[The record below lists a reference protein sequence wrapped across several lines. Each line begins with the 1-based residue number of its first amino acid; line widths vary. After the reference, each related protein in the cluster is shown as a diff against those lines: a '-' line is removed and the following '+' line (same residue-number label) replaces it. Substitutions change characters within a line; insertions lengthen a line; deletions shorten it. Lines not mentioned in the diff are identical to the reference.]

1 MKVFCYLE
9 EKNALHVE
17 FHHDTLFPVVCSQLY
32 KQEQYEIQDAILF
45 NMI

>member
-1 MKVFCYLE
+1 MTHCFRWYV
-9 EKNALHVE
+9 
-17 FHHDTLFPVVCSQLY
+17 DQLC